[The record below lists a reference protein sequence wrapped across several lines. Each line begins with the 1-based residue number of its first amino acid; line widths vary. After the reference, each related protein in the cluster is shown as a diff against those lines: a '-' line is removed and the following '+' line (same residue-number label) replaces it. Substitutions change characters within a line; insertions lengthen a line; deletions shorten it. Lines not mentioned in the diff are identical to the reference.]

1 MALVFYMYIVKLML
15 LNQAVA
21 PQKVVIYS
29 DSTAHINIILMVLG
43 YLSFYMSES
52 VFKLIN

>member
-1 MALVFYMYIVKLML
+1 MYIVKLML

-29 DSTAHINIILMVLG
+29 DSTAHKYVDIILMVLG